1 MRVRCNQCGGVGIIT
16 KTDHLS
22 ENVANLY
29 CRCKSAECGHTWV
42 STLAY
47 SHTLSP
53 SSKQASAITM
63 ALIDAMPPEAINLI
77 KEELKMFGE

>member
-1 MRVRCNQCGGVGIIT
+1 MRVRCNQCGAVGIIT
-16 KTDHLS
+16 KTDHMS

-29 CRCKSAECGHTWV
+29 CRCKSAACGHTWV

-53 SSKQASAITM
+53 SAKQASAITR
-63 ALIDAMPPEAINLI
+63 ALIDAMPPDEIAHLREKLINVD
-77 KEELKMFGE
+77 E